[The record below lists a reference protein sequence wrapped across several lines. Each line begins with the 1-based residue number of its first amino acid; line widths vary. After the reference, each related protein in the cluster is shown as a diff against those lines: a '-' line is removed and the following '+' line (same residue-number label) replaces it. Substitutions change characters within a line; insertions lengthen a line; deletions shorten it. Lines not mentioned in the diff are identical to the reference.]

1 MALIVSC
8 QQSAR
13 HKNTFS
19 SLMYSLFTNALFMG
33 GRAALSGD
41 ETPADAVRL
50 VKSPIVEGE
59 ERSLPPQ

>member
-13 HKNTFS
+13 HKNMFS
-19 SLMYSLFTNALFMG
+19 SLTNALFMG

-41 ETPADAVRL
+41 ETPAHAVRL
-50 VKSPIVEGE
+50 VKSPIVEVE

>member
-1 MALIVSC
+1 M
-8 QQSAR
+8 
-13 HKNTFS
+13 FS

-41 ETPADAVRL
+41 ETPAHAVRL
-50 VKSPIVEGE
+50 VKSPIVEVE